1 MIAIRRVL
9 CGSSVIIHR
18 NSEGSWGGPGCD
30 FPSSSAVGEVA
41 VVLLGDLPSSKDS
54 APPK

>member
-30 FPSSSAVGEVA
+30 FPSSSAVGEVT